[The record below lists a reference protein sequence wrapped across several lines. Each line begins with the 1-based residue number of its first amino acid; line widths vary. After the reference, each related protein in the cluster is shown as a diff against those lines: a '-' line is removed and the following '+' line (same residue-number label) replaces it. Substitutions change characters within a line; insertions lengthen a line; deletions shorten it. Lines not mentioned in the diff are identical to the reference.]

1 MYNCFYGV
9 KMKNKYLECGKII
22 NTHGVA
28 GTVKVEN
35 RCDTPKILASL
46 KRIYFKVGDLY
57 DEKKVLSGSVMGQFV
72 LLKLDGVTDL
82 DGAAALKNT
91 LIYADREDL
100 PIEEGAVFIA
110 DLIGLPVIDVD
121 DGREYGK
128 LSEVMNRGASDIYV
142 VDTPSGERMMPAV
155 AEFVKSI
162 DVEKGIFVKP
172 IQGMFDDAE

>member
-91 LIYADREDL
+91 LIYAD
-100 PIEEGAVFIA
+100 
-110 DLIGLPVIDVD
+110 
-121 DGREYGK
+121 
-128 LSEVMNRGASDIYV
+128 
-142 VDTPSGERMMPAV
+142 
-155 AEFVKSI
+155 
-162 DVEKGIFVKP
+162 
-172 IQGMFDDAE
+172 

>member
-1 MYNCFYGV
+1 
-9 KMKNKYLECGKII
+9 MKNKYLECGKII

-57 DEKKVLSGSVMGQFV
+57 SEKKVLSGSVMGQFV

-128 LSEVMNRGASDIYV
+128 LSEVINRGASDIYV
-142 VDTPSGERMMPAV
+142 IKTPTGEAMVPAV
-155 AEFVKSI
+155 PAFVKSV
-162 DVEKGIFVKP
+162 DLENGILITP
-172 IQGMFDDAE
+172 IEGMFE

>member
-1 MYNCFYGV
+1 
-9 KMKNKYLECGKII
+9 MKNKYLECGKII

-28 GTVKVEN
+28 GAVKVEN

-46 KRIYFKVGDLY
+46 KRIYFKDGDRY
-57 DEKKVLSGSVMGQFV
+57 GEKKVLSGSVMGQFV
-72 LLKLDGVTDL
+72 LLKLEGVTDL

-100 PIEEGAVFIA
+100 PVEEGAVFIA

-128 LSEVMNRGASDIYV
+128 LSEVINRGASDIYV
-142 VDTPSGERMMPAV
+142 VDTPAGERMMPAV

-162 DVEKGIFVKP
+162 DTEKGIFVKP
-172 IQGMFDDAE
+172 IGGMFDDAE